1 MGPSDI
7 PYLLSNTTNSTDI
20 VGSFFD
26 FSQDIFR
33 DYGIYTVDVNPLSDW
48 SQMIYGDDTADQCLN
63 G

>member
-7 PYLLSNTTNSTDI
+7 PYLLSNKTNSTDI

-33 DYGIYTVDVNPLSDW
+33 DYGIDTVDVNPLSDW
-48 SQMIYGDDTADQCLN
+48 SQVIYGDDTADQCLN